1 MSSWLFFQW
10 GGGSIITT
18 TKIVSEKPLSL
29 FFFFFQTVSSLPQP
43 LQAAEIEELSY
54 VKKHL
59 DVYDSKMIL
68 MFMT

>member
-1 MSSWLFFQW
+1 MAFYPVGW
-10 GGGSIITT
+10 GFDNRDYEDRVRKASKSI
-18 TKIVSEKPLSL
+18 
-29 FFFFFQTVSSLPQP
+29 FFFQTVSSLPQP

-59 DVYDSKMIL
+59 DVYDSNMIL